1 MGRLKFNSQGKP
13 IGVDGKLGDIDYR
26 KGKKLQTSDS
36 LSFLKEDKKIGDIFE
51 KDFWSLYEDDSALK
65 PLEFSNGKTQEDIVK
80 EIYNLIKQG
89 TKIIFLYGTCG
100 TGKSAIALNLA
111 RLLARL
117 RLLFQSKHF
126 KISTKEI
133 ILKENIFLN

>member
-51 KDFWSLYEDDSALK
+51 KWSQGELSSFLMDISVDVLRKKDDGDFLLDV
-65 PLEFSNGKTQEDIVK
+65 IVDRAGQK
-80 EIYNLIKQG
+80 
-89 TKIIFLYGTCG
+89 G
-100 TGKSAIALNLA
+100 TGRWTTEEALRLGVPAPSLANSVLA
-111 RLLARL
+111 RA
-117 RLLFQSKHF
+117 F
-126 KISTKEI
+126 
-133 ILKENIFLN
+133 